1 MVDESRIAK
10 GYADINDILHT
21 LYIKLYKKIRNNE
34 AYVPRPTEENNIKIS
49 FTQLIEYM
57 ANIPAIERYY
67 NSNIKPENSVI
78 LSQNKQPYD
87 DYNIE
92 LAQEINFYMRLI
104 GYYLALKGVPIPSIN
119 NARTLNAR
127 IDLIDEID
135 RLYLVVFLV
144 TVPEK
149 NYIGEYITVN
159 YEIITLK
166 NQPVNDGIIEV
177 FYNNARVT
185 KINVGE
191 PLRFQPIET
200 GRTNYTFVFSQS
212 ARHKATRVVKNI
224 LVVDKNVVDSIYFL
238 TASDIDDPTTI
249 WQDKNGNIE
258 SVEGDSLFIPY
269 ISYDSE
275 SPKYIITDIT
285 LDTDSE
291 SDTEGDLFIDYEEY
305 EEVYLGLM
313 EEGVTSIAWQKD
325 AMNNPYLEVLSIGED
340 TTQEPSP

>member
-10 GYADINDILHT
+10 GYADINNILHT

-67 NSNIKPENSVI
+67 NSNIKPENSVM
-78 LSQNKQPYD
+78 LSQSKQPYD

-92 LAQEINFYMRLI
+92 LAQEINFYMRLM
-104 GYYLALKGVPIPSIN
+104 GYYLALKGVPISSIN
-119 NARTLNAR
+119 NAKTLNAR
-127 IDLIDEID
+127 IDLIDEMD

-177 FYNNARVT
+177 FYNNARIT

-224 LVVDKNVVDSIYFL
+224 LVVDKNIVDSIYYL
-238 TASDIDDPTTI
+238 EPNDIADDSISI

-258 SVEGDSLFIPY
+258 SEEGESLFIPY
-269 ISYDSE
+269 MSYDSE
-275 SPKYIITDIT
+275 SPKYVITDIR
-285 LDTDSE
+285 LDE
-291 SDTEGDLFIDYEEY
+291 SNGDLCIDYEEY
-305 EEVYLGLM
+305 EEVYFGLM